1 MKKYLKNGLSVLTC
15 VAMCVQ
21 SPLAVLAED
30 ATEVQNEMQSET
42 PVVQP
47 TDLQTLDQQIATYA
61 NESNQSEIFCT
72 VMGDPNLNKEHIES
86 HTKTFVKVK
95 GDDNKDHYKLSEE
108 SQQYVDGIYEIRFND
123 GCIWKLH
130 FDKNGYLNT
139 GWQNDNGSW
148 YYFDPN
154 YFLAIRDTPYQIT
167 DESNNTWV
175 YYFDQDGIMQTEYW
189 YPREVGIWSYFDKDG
204 HMVYGWNQ
212 IAYDQKDYQTHYFDS
227 EGIELV
233 GWQKIDGKWYY
244 FDKNVET
251 YGIMET
257 GWLLY
262 ENTWYYL
269 KATGE
274 MASDEWVDGGK
285 YYVDANGVYIP
296 GKVKVT
302 GSWLKDNTGWW
313 YRNTDGTYP
322 RNQWQYIDGNWYHFD
337 QNGYMQTGWLQLG
350 NTWYYLKP
358 SGAMAIGWEKVGGDW
373 YYLNSAGV
381 MQTGWL
387 QLGNTWYYLNSNGAM
402 QTGWQKIGRDWYYLN
417 ASGDMR
423 TGWLQSGNV
432 WYYLK
437 SNGAMATNEWV
448 DGGVYYVDANG
459 IYIPGKT
466 QTTGSWQKDNTGW
479 WYRNA
484 DGSYPTD
491 KWEEINSKWYHF
503 NTSGYMET
511 GWITTGDLWY
521 HLAESGELTC
531 GYPNG
536 GETVKLTK
544 TINATCTTDG
554 YQEYTCSKCGETHQV
569 MLPKT
574 GHNYQVSKKV
584 DATCTADGYDV
595 YTCSNCK
602 DTYTKTTQQKLGH
615 DFSKK
620 IDHKDSTCT
629 VKGFDLYQCS
639 RCDETKKTELAL
651 VEHNYQLSETVK
663 ATCTENGYKEYTC
676 SMCNKSYQEKL
687 PKTGHNY
694 QVSKKVDATC
704 TADGYDVY
712 TCSNCKDTYTKTT
725 QQKLGHDFSKKIDH
739 KDSTCTVK
747 GFDLY
752 QCSRCNE
759 TKKTELA
766 LVDHNYQLTKTVK
779 ATCTTDGYKEY
790 TCSMCNKS
798 YQEKLPKTGHNYQVS
813 KKVDATCTADGY
825 DVYTC
830 SNCKD
835 TYTKTTQQKLGH
847 DFSKKIDHK
856 DSTCTVKG
864 FDLYQCSRCNETKK
878 TELAL
883 VDHNYQL
890 TKTVK
895 ATCTADGYKEYTC
908 SMCNKSYQ
916 EKLPKTGH
924 DYDMNTEVE
933 RVDSTCSTHGHVNY
947 ACKVCGD
954 IKTVKLDLNPE
965 NHSYTETG
973 RDLQYIYYKCS
984 ECGAE
989 KKEFNDQEYTID
1001 LGNGKTTTVVGH
1013 FDLEMRDKILEIIN
1027 EKRGRFEIPLLSLPG
1042 DATPLQ
1048 DAANTR
1054 AIEITYSYSHTRPN
1068 GNRAITDLYA
1078 YAHTDAEN
1086 LAKGQQSAEQVCND
1100 WFSSDTH
1107 NRNIVNRSYR
1117 TIGISVFCQKLAEDD
1132 YVNNFSQLFSTLEHY

>member
-30 ATEVQNEMQSET
+30 ATEAQNEMQSET

-175 YYFDQDGIMQTEYW
+175 YYFDRDGIMQTEYW

-373 YYLNSAGV
+373 YYLNSSGA

-387 QLGNTWYYLNSNGAM
+387 QLGNTWYYL
-402 QTGWQKIGRDWYYLN
+402 
-417 ASGDMR
+417 
-423 TGWLQSGNV
+423 
-432 WYYLK
+432 K
-437 SNGAMATNEWV
+437 SSGAMASNEWV

-569 MLPKT
+569 ILPKT

-595 YTCSNCK
+595 YTCTNCK

-629 VKGFDLYQCS
+629 VKGYDLYKCS
-639 RCDETKKTELAL
+639 RCD
-651 VEHNYQLSETVK
+651 
-663 ATCTENGYKEYTC
+663 
-676 SMCNKSYQEKL
+676 
-687 PKTGHNY
+687 
-694 QVSKKVDATC
+694 
-704 TADGYDVY
+704 
-712 TCSNCKDTYTKTT
+712 
-725 QQKLGHDFSKKIDH
+725 
-739 KDSTCTVK
+739 
-747 GFDLY
+747 
-752 QCSRCNE
+752 E

-766 LVDHNYQLTKTVK
+766 LVDHNYQL
-779 ATCTTDGYKEY
+779 
-790 TCSMCNKS
+790 S
-798 YQEKLPKTGHNYQVS
+798 
-813 KKVDATCTADGY
+813 
-825 DVYTC
+825 
-830 SNCKD
+830 
-835 TYTKTTQQKLGH
+835 
-847 DFSKKIDHK
+847 
-856 DSTCTVKG
+856 
-864 FDLYQCSRCNETKK
+864 
-878 TELAL
+878 
-883 VDHNYQL
+883 
-890 TKTVK
+890 KTVK

-954 IKTVKLDLNPE
+954 IKTVELDLNPE

-1027 EKRGRFEIPLLSLPG
+1027 EKRAYYAGGIPLLSLAG
-1042 DATPLQ
+1042 DTTSLQ

-1068 GNRAITDLYA
+1068 GNRAITDLYP

-1086 LAKGQQSAEQVCND
+1086 LAKGQSSAEQVCDD
-1100 WFSSDTH
+1100 WFSSPTH
-1107 NRNIVNRSYR
+1107 NRNIVNNSYR
-1117 TIGISVFCQKLAEDD
+1117 TIGISVFCQKLGEDD

>member
-620 IDHKDSTCT
+620 INHKDSTCT

-704 TADGYDVY
+704 TTDGYDVY

-752 QCSRCNE
+752 QCSRCN
-759 TKKTELA
+759 K
-766 LVDHNYQLTKTVK
+766 
-779 ATCTTDGYKEY
+779 
-790 TCSMCNKS
+790 
-798 YQEKLPKTGHNYQVS
+798 
-813 KKVDATCTADGY
+813 
-825 DVYTC
+825 
-830 SNCKD
+830 
-835 TYTKTTQQKLGH
+835 
-847 DFSKKIDHK
+847 
-856 DSTCTVKG
+856 
-864 FDLYQCSRCNETKK
+864 TKK

>member
-175 YYFDQDGIMQTEYW
+175 YYFDRDGIMQTEYW

-212 IAYDQKDYQTHYFDS
+212 IAYDQKDHQTHYFDS

-651 VEHNYQLSETVK
+651 VDHNYQLS
-663 ATCTENGYKEYTC
+663 
-676 SMCNKSYQEKL
+676 
-687 PKTGHNY
+687 
-694 QVSKKVDATC
+694 
-704 TADGYDVY
+704 
-712 TCSNCKDTYTKTT
+712 
-725 QQKLGHDFSKKIDH
+725 
-739 KDSTCTVK
+739 
-747 GFDLY
+747 
-752 QCSRCNE
+752 
-759 TKKTELA
+759 
-766 LVDHNYQLTKTVK
+766 
-779 ATCTTDGYKEY
+779 
-790 TCSMCNKS
+790 
-798 YQEKLPKTGHNYQVS
+798 
-813 KKVDATCTADGY
+813 
-825 DVYTC
+825 
-830 SNCKD
+830 
-835 TYTKTTQQKLGH
+835 
-847 DFSKKIDHK
+847 
-856 DSTCTVKG
+856 
-864 FDLYQCSRCNETKK
+864 
-878 TELAL
+878 
-883 VDHNYQL
+883 
-890 TKTVK
+890 KTVK

-954 IKTVKLDLNPE
+954 IKTVDLDLNPE

-1013 FDLEMRDKILEIIN
+1013 FDLEMREKILEIIN

-1042 DATPLQ
+1042 DDTPLQ

-1054 AIEITYSYSHTRPN
+1054 AVEITYSYSHTRPN
-1068 GNRAITDLYA
+1068 GNRAITDLYP

-1107 NRNIVNRSYR
+1107 NRNIVNRSYH
-1117 TIGISVFCQKLAEDD
+1117 TIGISVFCQKLDEGD
-1132 YVNNFSQLFSTLEHY
+1132 YVNNFSQLFSIDK

>member
-175 YYFDQDGIMQTEYW
+175 YYFDRDGIMQTEYW

-373 YYLNSAGV
+373 YYLNSSGA

-387 QLGNTWYYLNSNGAM
+387 QLGNTWYYL
-402 QTGWQKIGRDWYYLN
+402 
-417 ASGDMR
+417 
-423 TGWLQSGNV
+423 
-432 WYYLK
+432 K
-437 SNGAMATNEWV
+437 SSGAMASNEWV

-569 MLPKT
+569 ILPKT

-595 YTCSNCK
+595 YTCTNCK

-629 VKGFDLYQCS
+629 VKGYDLYKCS
-639 RCDETKKTELAL
+639 RCD
-651 VEHNYQLSETVK
+651 
-663 ATCTENGYKEYTC
+663 
-676 SMCNKSYQEKL
+676 
-687 PKTGHNY
+687 
-694 QVSKKVDATC
+694 
-704 TADGYDVY
+704 
-712 TCSNCKDTYTKTT
+712 
-725 QQKLGHDFSKKIDH
+725 
-739 KDSTCTVK
+739 
-747 GFDLY
+747 
-752 QCSRCNE
+752 E

-766 LVDHNYQLTKTVK
+766 LVDHNYQL
-779 ATCTTDGYKEY
+779 
-790 TCSMCNKS
+790 S
-798 YQEKLPKTGHNYQVS
+798 
-813 KKVDATCTADGY
+813 
-825 DVYTC
+825 
-830 SNCKD
+830 
-835 TYTKTTQQKLGH
+835 
-847 DFSKKIDHK
+847 
-856 DSTCTVKG
+856 
-864 FDLYQCSRCNETKK
+864 
-878 TELAL
+878 
-883 VDHNYQL
+883 
-890 TKTVK
+890 KTVK

-954 IKTVKLDLNPE
+954 IKTVELDLNPE

-1027 EKRGRFEIPLLSLPG
+1027 EKRAYYAGGIPLLSLAG
-1042 DATPLQ
+1042 DTTSLQ

-1068 GNRAITDLYA
+1068 GNRAITDLYP

-1086 LAKGQQSAEQVCND
+1086 LAKGQQSATV
-1100 WFSSDTH
+1100 
-1107 NRNIVNRSYR
+1107 
-1117 TIGISVFCQKLAEDD
+1117 
-1132 YVNNFSQLFSTLEHY
+1132 

>member
-1 MKKYLKNGLSVLTC
+1 
-15 VAMCVQ
+15 
-21 SPLAVLAED
+21 
-30 ATEVQNEMQSET
+30 
-42 PVVQP
+42 
-47 TDLQTLDQQIATYA
+47 
-61 NESNQSEIFCT
+61 
-72 VMGDPNLNKEHIES
+72 
-86 HTKTFVKVK
+86 
-95 GDDNKDHYKLSEE
+95 
-108 SQQYVDGIYEIRFND
+108 
-123 GCIWKLH
+123 
-130 FDKNGYLNT
+130 
-139 GWQNDNGSW
+139 
-148 YYFDPN
+148 
-154 YFLAIRDTPYQIT
+154 
-167 DESNNTWV
+167 
-175 YYFDQDGIMQTEYW
+175 MQTEYW

-212 IAYDQKDYQTHYFDS
+212 IAYDQKDHQTHYFDS

-337 QNGYMQTGWLQLG
+337 QNGY
-350 NTWYYLKP
+350 
-358 SGAMAIGWEKVGGDW
+358 
-373 YYLNSAGV
+373 

-584 DATCTADGYDV
+584 DV
-595 YTCSNCK
+595 
-602 DTYTKTTQQKLGH
+602 
-615 DFSKK
+615 
-620 IDHKDSTCT
+620 
-629 VKGFDLYQCS
+629 
-639 RCDETKKTELAL
+639 
-651 VEHNYQLSETVK
+651 
-663 ATCTENGYKEYTC
+663 
-676 SMCNKSYQEKL
+676 
-687 PKTGHNY
+687 
-694 QVSKKVDATC
+694 
-704 TADGYDVY
+704 
-712 TCSNCKDTYTKTT
+712 
-725 QQKLGHDFSKKIDH
+725 
-739 KDSTCTVK
+739 
-747 GFDLY
+747 
-752 QCSRCNE
+752 
-759 TKKTELA
+759 
-766 LVDHNYQLTKTVK
+766 
-779 ATCTTDGYKEY
+779 
-790 TCSMCNKS
+790 
-798 YQEKLPKTGHNYQVS
+798 
-813 KKVDATCTADGY
+813 TCTADGY

-895 ATCTADGYKEYTC
+895 ATCTADGYKEYSC

-933 RVDSTCSTHGHVNY
+933 RIDSTCSTHGHVNY

-954 IKTVKLDLNPE
+954 IKTVELDLNPE

-1100 WFSSDTH
+1100 WFASYTH
-1107 NRNIVNRSYR
+1107 NRNIVNDSYS

>member
-1 MKKYLKNGLSVLTC
+1 MKKYLKNGLSILTC

-175 YYFDQDGIMQTEYW
+175 YYFDRDGIMQTEYW

-373 YYLNSAGV
+373 YYLNSSGA

-387 QLGNTWYYLNSNGAM
+387 QLGNTWYYL
-402 QTGWQKIGRDWYYLN
+402 
-417 ASGDMR
+417 
-423 TGWLQSGNV
+423 
-432 WYYLK
+432 K
-437 SNGAMATNEWV
+437 SNGAMASNEWV

-484 DGSYPTD
+484 DGSYPRN

-544 TINATCTTDG
+544 TVNATCTTDG

-569 MLPKT
+569 ILPKT

-615 DFSKK
+615 DFNKK
-620 IDHKDSTCT
+620 I
-629 VKGFDLYQCS
+629 
-639 RCDETKKTELAL
+639 
-651 VEHNYQLSETVK
+651 N
-663 ATCTENGYKEYTC
+663 
-676 SMCNKSYQEKL
+676 
-687 PKTGHNY
+687 
-694 QVSKKVDATC
+694 
-704 TADGYDVY
+704 
-712 TCSNCKDTYTKTT
+712 
-725 QQKLGHDFSKKIDH
+725 
-739 KDSTCTVK
+739 
-747 GFDLY
+747 
-752 QCSRCNE
+752 
-759 TKKTELA
+759 
-766 LVDHNYQLTKTVK
+766 
-779 ATCTTDGYKEY
+779 
-790 TCSMCNKS
+790 
-798 YQEKLPKTGHNYQVS
+798 
-813 KKVDATCTADGY
+813 
-825 DVYTC
+825 
-830 SNCKD
+830 
-835 TYTKTTQQKLGH
+835 
-847 DFSKKIDHK
+847 HK

-895 ATCTADGYKEYTC
+895 ATCTADGYKEYSC

-954 IKTVKLDLNPE
+954 IKTVDLDLNPE

-989 KKEFNDQEYTID
+989 KKEFNDREYTID

-1013 FDLEMRDKILEIIN
+1013 FDLEMREKILEIIN
-1027 EKRGRFEIPLLSLPG
+1027 EKRAYYAGGIPLLSLAG
-1042 DATPLQ
+1042 DDTPLQ
-1048 DAANTR
+1048 DAANIR

-1068 GNRAITDLYA
+1068 GKRAITDLYP
-1078 YAHTDAEN
+1078 YAETSAEN
-1086 LAKGQQSAEQVCND
+1086 LAKGQISAEQVCND
-1100 WFSSDTH
+1100 WFSSPSH
-1107 NRNIVNRSYR
+1107 NDNIINDSYH

-1132 YVNNFSQLFSTLEHY
+1132 YVNNFSQLFCHW

>member
-175 YYFDQDGIMQTEYW
+175 YYFDRDGIMQTEYW

-387 QLGNTWYYLNSNGAM
+387 QLGNTWYYLKPSGAM
-402 QTGWQKIGRDWYYLN
+402 AIGWEKVGGDWYYLN
-417 ASGDMR
+417 S
-423 TGWLQSGNV
+423 S
-432 WYYLK
+432 
-437 SNGAMATNEWV
+437 GAMASNEWV

-484 DGSYPTD
+484 NGSYPAD

-544 TINATCTTDG
+544 TVNATCTTDG

-569 MLPKT
+569 
-574 GHNYQVSKKV
+574 
-584 DATCTADGYDV
+584 
-595 YTCSNCK
+595 
-602 DTYTKTTQQKLGH
+602 
-615 DFSKK
+615 
-620 IDHKDSTCT
+620 I
-629 VKGFDLYQCS
+629 
-639 RCDETKKTELAL
+639 
-651 VEHNYQLSETVK
+651 
-663 ATCTENGYKEYTC
+663 
-676 SMCNKSYQEKL
+676 L

-766 LVDHNYQLTKTVK
+766 LVDHNYQLS
-779 ATCTTDGYKEY
+779 E
-790 TCSMCNKS
+790 
-798 YQEKLPKTGHNYQVS
+798 
-813 KKVDATCTADGY
+813 
-825 DVYTC
+825 
-830 SNCKD
+830 
-835 TYTKTTQQKLGH
+835 
-847 DFSKKIDHK
+847 
-856 DSTCTVKG
+856 
-864 FDLYQCSRCNETKK
+864 
-878 TELAL
+878 
-883 VDHNYQL
+883 
-890 TKTVK
+890 TVK

-954 IKTVKLDLNPE
+954 IKTVELDLNPE

-989 KKEFNDQEYTID
+989 KKEFNDQEYTIN

-1027 EKRGRFEIPLLSLPG
+1027 ERRAYYAGGIPLLSLAG
-1042 DATPLQ
+1042 DTTPLQ

-1068 GNRAITDLYA
+1068 GNRAITDLYP

-1107 NRNIVNRSYR
+1107 DRNIVNRSYH
-1117 TIGISVFCQKLAEDD
+1117 TIGISVFCQKLGEGD
-1132 YVNNFSQLFSTLEHY
+1132 YVNNFSQLFSIDK

>member
-175 YYFDQDGIMQTEYW
+175 YYFDRDGIMQTEYW

-373 YYLNSAGV
+373 YYLNSSGA

-387 QLGNTWYYLNSNGAM
+387 QLGNTWYYL
-402 QTGWQKIGRDWYYLN
+402 
-417 ASGDMR
+417 
-423 TGWLQSGNV
+423 
-432 WYYLK
+432 K
-437 SNGAMATNEWV
+437 SSGAMASNEWV

-569 MLPKT
+569 ILPKT

-595 YTCSNCK
+595 YTCTNCK

-629 VKGFDLYQCS
+629 VKGYDLYKCS
-639 RCDETKKTELAL
+639 RCD
-651 VEHNYQLSETVK
+651 
-663 ATCTENGYKEYTC
+663 
-676 SMCNKSYQEKL
+676 
-687 PKTGHNY
+687 
-694 QVSKKVDATC
+694 
-704 TADGYDVY
+704 
-712 TCSNCKDTYTKTT
+712 
-725 QQKLGHDFSKKIDH
+725 
-739 KDSTCTVK
+739 
-747 GFDLY
+747 
-752 QCSRCNE
+752 E

-766 LVDHNYQLTKTVK
+766 LVDHNYQL
-779 ATCTTDGYKEY
+779 
-790 TCSMCNKS
+790 S
-798 YQEKLPKTGHNYQVS
+798 
-813 KKVDATCTADGY
+813 
-825 DVYTC
+825 
-830 SNCKD
+830 
-835 TYTKTTQQKLGH
+835 
-847 DFSKKIDHK
+847 
-856 DSTCTVKG
+856 
-864 FDLYQCSRCNETKK
+864 
-878 TELAL
+878 
-883 VDHNYQL
+883 
-890 TKTVK
+890 KTVK

-954 IKTVKLDLNPE
+954 IKTVELDLNPE

-1027 EKRGRFEIPLLSLPG
+1027 EKRAYYAGGIPLLSLAG
-1042 DATPLQ
+1042 DTTSLQ

-1068 GNRAITDLYA
+1068 GNRAITDLYP

-1086 LAKGQQSAEQVCND
+1086 LAKGQSSAEQVCDD
-1100 WFSSDTH
+1100 WFSSPTQ
-1107 NRNIVNRSYR
+1107 RPFQVLCKR
-1117 TIGISVFCQKLAEDD
+1117 
-1132 YVNNFSQLFSTLEHY
+1132 

>member
-1 MKKYLKNGLSVLTC
+1 MKKYLKNGLSILTC

-30 ATEVQNEMQSET
+30 ATEVQNEMQSEN

-47 TDLQTLDQQIATYA
+47 TDLQTLDPQIVAYA
-61 NESNQSEIFCT
+61 QEPAQ
-72 VMGDPNLNKEHIES
+72 
-86 HTKTFVKVK
+86 
-95 GDDNKDHYKLSEE
+95 
-108 SQQYVDGIYEIRFND
+108 
-123 GCIWKLH
+123 WKQ
-130 FDKNGYLNT
+130 NT
-139 GWQNDNGSW
+139 
-148 YYFDPN
+148 
-154 YFLAIRDTPYQIT
+154 
-167 DESNNTWV
+167 
-175 YYFDQDGIMQTEYW
+175 
-189 YPREVGIWSYFDKDG
+189 
-204 HMVYGWNQ
+204 
-212 IAYDQKDYQTHYFDS
+212 
-227 EGIELV
+227 
-233 GWQKIDGKWYY
+233 
-244 FDKNVET
+244 
-251 YGIMET
+251 
-257 GWLLY
+257 
-262 ENTWYYL
+262 
-269 KATGE
+269 
-274 MASDEWVDGGK
+274 
-285 YYVDANGVYIP
+285 
-296 GKVKVT
+296 
-302 GSWLKDNTGWW
+302 TGWW
-313 YRNTDGTYP
+313 YQNADGSYP
-322 RNQWQYIDGNWYHFD
+322 RNQWQYINGSWYHFD
-337 QNGYMQTGWLQLG
+337 GNGYMQTGWQ
-350 NTWYYLKP
+350 K
-358 SGAMAIGWEKVGGDW
+358 IGRDW
-373 YYLNSAGV
+373 YYLNAGGDMKTGWLQSGNV
-381 MQTGWL
+381 WYYLKSSGAMATNEWVDGGVYYVDANGIYIPGKTQAQWIKNSTGWWYQNADGSYPRNQWQMINGSWYHFDWNGYMQTGWL

-417 ASGDMR
+417 AGGDMR

-437 SNGAMATNEWV
+437 SSGAMATNEWV

-479 WYRNA
+479 LYRNA

-544 TINATCTTDG
+544 TVNATCTTDG
-554 YQEYTCSKCGETHQV
+554 YQEYTCSKCGETHRV

-584 DATCTADGYDV
+584 DATCTTDGYDV

-602 DTYTKTTQQKLGH
+602 DTYTKTTQK
-615 DFSKK
+615 
-620 IDHKDSTCT
+620 
-629 VKGFDLYQCS
+629 
-639 RCDETKKTELAL
+639 
-651 VEHNYQLSETVK
+651 
-663 ATCTENGYKEYTC
+663 
-676 SMCNKSYQEKL
+676 
-687 PKTGHNY
+687 
-694 QVSKKVDATC
+694 
-704 TADGYDVY
+704 
-712 TCSNCKDTYTKTT
+712 
-725 QQKLGHDFSKKIDH
+725 KLGHDFSKKIDH

-759 TKKTELA
+759 TKKTEL
-766 LVDHNYQLTKTVK
+766 V
-779 ATCTTDGYKEY
+779 
-790 TCSMCNKS
+790 
-798 YQEKLPKTGHNYQVS
+798 
-813 KKVDATCTADGY
+813 
-825 DVYTC
+825 
-830 SNCKD
+830 
-835 TYTKTTQQKLGH
+835 
-847 DFSKKIDHK
+847 
-856 DSTCTVKG
+856 
-864 FDLYQCSRCNETKK
+864 
-878 TELAL
+878 L

-954 IKTVKLDLNPE
+954 IKTVELDLNPE

-1013 FDLEMRDKILEIIN
+1013 FDLEMREKILEIIN

-1042 DATPLQ
+1042 DDTPLQ

-1068 GNRAITDLYA
+1068 GKRAITDLYA
-1078 YAHTDAEN
+1078 YAQTDAEN

-1100 WFSSDTH
+1100 WFASSSH
-1107 NRNIVNRSYR
+1107 NENIVKRSHR
-1117 TIGISVFCQKLAEDD
+1117 TVGISVFCQKLAEDD
-1132 YVNNFSQLFSTLEHY
+1132 YVNNFSQLFSTAK

>member
-175 YYFDQDGIMQTEYW
+175 YYFDRDGIMQTEYW

-373 YYLNSAGV
+373 YYLNSSGA

-387 QLGNTWYYLNSNGAM
+387 QLGNTWYYL
-402 QTGWQKIGRDWYYLN
+402 
-417 ASGDMR
+417 
-423 TGWLQSGNV
+423 
-432 WYYLK
+432 K
-437 SNGAMATNEWV
+437 SSGAMASNEWV

-484 DGSYPTD
+484 NGSYPTD

-544 TINATCTTDG
+544 TVNATCTTDG

-569 MLPKT
+569 
-574 GHNYQVSKKV
+574 
-584 DATCTADGYDV
+584 
-595 YTCSNCK
+595 
-602 DTYTKTTQQKLGH
+602 
-615 DFSKK
+615 
-620 IDHKDSTCT
+620 I
-629 VKGFDLYQCS
+629 
-639 RCDETKKTELAL
+639 
-651 VEHNYQLSETVK
+651 
-663 ATCTENGYKEYTC
+663 
-676 SMCNKSYQEKL
+676 L

-766 LVDHNYQLTKTVK
+766 LVDHNYQLS
-779 ATCTTDGYKEY
+779 E
-790 TCSMCNKS
+790 
-798 YQEKLPKTGHNYQVS
+798 
-813 KKVDATCTADGY
+813 
-825 DVYTC
+825 
-830 SNCKD
+830 
-835 TYTKTTQQKLGH
+835 
-847 DFSKKIDHK
+847 
-856 DSTCTVKG
+856 
-864 FDLYQCSRCNETKK
+864 
-878 TELAL
+878 
-883 VDHNYQL
+883 
-890 TKTVK
+890 TVK

-954 IKTVKLDLNPE
+954 IKTVELDLNPE

-989 KKEFNDQEYTID
+989 KKEFNDQEYTIN

-1027 EKRGRFEIPLLSLPG
+1027 ERRAYYAGGIPLLSLAG
-1042 DATPLQ
+1042 DTTPLQ

-1068 GNRAITDLYA
+1068 GNRAITDLYP

-1086 LAKGQQSAEQVCND
+1086 LAKGQQSATV
-1100 WFSSDTH
+1100 
-1107 NRNIVNRSYR
+1107 
-1117 TIGISVFCQKLAEDD
+1117 
-1132 YVNNFSQLFSTLEHY
+1132 

>member
-1 MKKYLKNGLSVLTC
+1 MKKYLKNGLSILTC

-30 ATEVQNEMQSET
+30 ATEVQNEMQSEN

-47 TDLQTLDQQIATYA
+47 TDLQTLDPQIVAYA
-61 NESNQSEIFCT
+61 QEPAQ
-72 VMGDPNLNKEHIES
+72 
-86 HTKTFVKVK
+86 
-95 GDDNKDHYKLSEE
+95 
-108 SQQYVDGIYEIRFND
+108 
-123 GCIWKLH
+123 WKQ
-130 FDKNGYLNT
+130 NT
-139 GWQNDNGSW
+139 
-148 YYFDPN
+148 
-154 YFLAIRDTPYQIT
+154 
-167 DESNNTWV
+167 
-175 YYFDQDGIMQTEYW
+175 
-189 YPREVGIWSYFDKDG
+189 
-204 HMVYGWNQ
+204 
-212 IAYDQKDYQTHYFDS
+212 
-227 EGIELV
+227 
-233 GWQKIDGKWYY
+233 
-244 FDKNVET
+244 
-251 YGIMET
+251 
-257 GWLLY
+257 
-262 ENTWYYL
+262 
-269 KATGE
+269 
-274 MASDEWVDGGK
+274 
-285 YYVDANGVYIP
+285 
-296 GKVKVT
+296 
-302 GSWLKDNTGWW
+302 TGWW
-313 YRNTDGTYP
+313 YQNADGSYP
-322 RNQWQYIDGNWYHFD
+322 RNQWQYINGSWYHFD
-337 QNGYMQTGWLQLG
+337 GNGY
-350 NTWYYLKP
+350 
-358 SGAMAIGWEKVGGDW
+358 
-373 YYLNSAGV
+373 
-381 MQTGWL
+381 
-387 QLGNTWYYLNSNGAM
+387 M

-417 ASGDMR
+417 AGGDMK

-437 SNGAMATNEWV
+437 SSGAMATNEWV

-544 TINATCTTDG
+544 TVNATCTTDG
-554 YQEYTCSKCGETHQV
+554 YQEYTCSKCGETHRV

-602 DTYTKTTQQKLGH
+602 DTYTKTTQKKLGH

-639 RCDETKKTELAL
+639 RCD
-651 VEHNYQLSETVK
+651 
-663 ATCTENGYKEYTC
+663 
-676 SMCNKSYQEKL
+676 
-687 PKTGHNY
+687 
-694 QVSKKVDATC
+694 
-704 TADGYDVY
+704 
-712 TCSNCKDTYTKTT
+712 
-725 QQKLGHDFSKKIDH
+725 
-739 KDSTCTVK
+739 
-747 GFDLY
+747 
-752 QCSRCNE
+752 
-759 TKKTELA
+759 
-766 LVDHNYQLTKTVK
+766 
-779 ATCTTDGYKEY
+779 
-790 TCSMCNKS
+790 
-798 YQEKLPKTGHNYQVS
+798 
-813 KKVDATCTADGY
+813 
-825 DVYTC
+825 
-830 SNCKD
+830 
-835 TYTKTTQQKLGH
+835 
-847 DFSKKIDHK
+847 
-856 DSTCTVKG
+856 
-864 FDLYQCSRCNETKK
+864 ETKK

-954 IKTVKLDLNPE
+954 IKTVELDLNPE
-965 NHSYTETG
+965 NHTYTETG

-1100 WFSSDTH
+1100 WFTSPTH
-1107 NRNIVNRSYR
+1107 NENIVNDSYR
-1117 TIGISVFCQKLAEDD
+1117 TVGISVFCQKLAEDD

>member
-175 YYFDQDGIMQTEYW
+175 YYFDRDGIMQTEYW

-373 YYLNSAGV
+373 YYLNSSGA

-387 QLGNTWYYLNSNGAM
+387 QLGNTWYYL
-402 QTGWQKIGRDWYYLN
+402 
-417 ASGDMR
+417 
-423 TGWLQSGNV
+423 
-432 WYYLK
+432 K
-437 SNGAMATNEWV
+437 SSGAMASNEWV

-569 MLPKT
+569 
-574 GHNYQVSKKV
+574 
-584 DATCTADGYDV
+584 
-595 YTCSNCK
+595 
-602 DTYTKTTQQKLGH
+602 
-615 DFSKK
+615 
-620 IDHKDSTCT
+620 I
-629 VKGFDLYQCS
+629 
-639 RCDETKKTELAL
+639 
-651 VEHNYQLSETVK
+651 
-663 ATCTENGYKEYTC
+663 
-676 SMCNKSYQEKL
+676 L

-766 LVDHNYQLTKTVK
+766 LVDHNYQL
-779 ATCTTDGYKEY
+779 
-790 TCSMCNKS
+790 S
-798 YQEKLPKTGHNYQVS
+798 
-813 KKVDATCTADGY
+813 
-825 DVYTC
+825 
-830 SNCKD
+830 
-835 TYTKTTQQKLGH
+835 
-847 DFSKKIDHK
+847 
-856 DSTCTVKG
+856 
-864 FDLYQCSRCNETKK
+864 
-878 TELAL
+878 
-883 VDHNYQL
+883 
-890 TKTVK
+890 KTVK

-954 IKTVKLDLNPE
+954 IKTVELDLNPE

-1027 EKRGRFEIPLLSLPG
+1027 EKRAYYAGGIPLLSLAG
-1042 DATPLQ
+1042 DTTSLQ

-1068 GNRAITDLYA
+1068 GNRAITDLYP

-1086 LAKGQQSAEQVCND
+1086 LAKGQSSAEQVCDD
-1100 WFSSDTH
+1100 WFSSPTH
-1107 NRNIVNRSYR
+1107 NRNIVNNSYR
-1117 TIGISVFCQKLAEDD
+1117 TIGISVFCQKLGEDD

>member
-1 MKKYLKNGLSVLTC
+1 MKKYLKNGLSILTC

-30 ATEVQNEMQSET
+30 VTEVQNEVQSEN
-42 PVVQP
+42 PVVQT
-47 TDLQTLDQQIATYA
+47 TDHQTLDQQIATYA

-175 YYFDQDGIMQTEYW
+175 YYFDRDGIMQTEYW

-373 YYLNSAGV
+373 YYLNSSGA

-387 QLGNTWYYLNSNGAM
+387 QLGNTWYYL
-402 QTGWQKIGRDWYYLN
+402 
-417 ASGDMR
+417 
-423 TGWLQSGNV
+423 
-432 WYYLK
+432 K
-437 SNGAMATNEWV
+437 SSGAMASNEWV

-484 DGSYPTD
+484 DGSYPRN

-544 TINATCTTDG
+544 TVNATCTTDG

-569 MLPKT
+569 ILPKT

-602 DTYTKTTQQKLGH
+602 DTYTKTTQKKLGH

-639 RCDETKKTELAL
+639 RCD
-651 VEHNYQLSETVK
+651 
-663 ATCTENGYKEYTC
+663 
-676 SMCNKSYQEKL
+676 
-687 PKTGHNY
+687 
-694 QVSKKVDATC
+694 
-704 TADGYDVY
+704 
-712 TCSNCKDTYTKTT
+712 
-725 QQKLGHDFSKKIDH
+725 
-739 KDSTCTVK
+739 
-747 GFDLY
+747 
-752 QCSRCNE
+752 
-759 TKKTELA
+759 
-766 LVDHNYQLTKTVK
+766 
-779 ATCTTDGYKEY
+779 
-790 TCSMCNKS
+790 
-798 YQEKLPKTGHNYQVS
+798 
-813 KKVDATCTADGY
+813 
-825 DVYTC
+825 
-830 SNCKD
+830 
-835 TYTKTTQQKLGH
+835 
-847 DFSKKIDHK
+847 
-856 DSTCTVKG
+856 
-864 FDLYQCSRCNETKK
+864 ETKK

-954 IKTVKLDLNPE
+954 IKTVELDLNPE

-1068 GNRAITDLYA
+1068 GNRAITDLYP

>member
-175 YYFDQDGIMQTEYW
+175 YYFDRDGIMQTEYW

-373 YYLNSAGV
+373 YYLNSSGA

-387 QLGNTWYYLNSNGAM
+387 QLGNTWYYL
-402 QTGWQKIGRDWYYLN
+402 
-417 ASGDMR
+417 
-423 TGWLQSGNV
+423 
-432 WYYLK
+432 K
-437 SNGAMATNEWV
+437 SSGAMASNEWV

-554 YQEYTCSKCGETHQV
+554 YQEYTCSKCEETHQV
-569 MLPKT
+569 ILPKT

-595 YTCSNCK
+595 YTCTNCK

-629 VKGFDLYQCS
+629 VKGYDLYKCS
-639 RCDETKKTELAL
+639 RCD
-651 VEHNYQLSETVK
+651 
-663 ATCTENGYKEYTC
+663 
-676 SMCNKSYQEKL
+676 
-687 PKTGHNY
+687 
-694 QVSKKVDATC
+694 
-704 TADGYDVY
+704 
-712 TCSNCKDTYTKTT
+712 
-725 QQKLGHDFSKKIDH
+725 
-739 KDSTCTVK
+739 
-747 GFDLY
+747 
-752 QCSRCNE
+752 E

-766 LVDHNYQLTKTVK
+766 LVDHNYQL
-779 ATCTTDGYKEY
+779 
-790 TCSMCNKS
+790 S
-798 YQEKLPKTGHNYQVS
+798 
-813 KKVDATCTADGY
+813 
-825 DVYTC
+825 
-830 SNCKD
+830 
-835 TYTKTTQQKLGH
+835 
-847 DFSKKIDHK
+847 
-856 DSTCTVKG
+856 
-864 FDLYQCSRCNETKK
+864 
-878 TELAL
+878 
-883 VDHNYQL
+883 
-890 TKTVK
+890 KTVK

-954 IKTVKLDLNPE
+954 IKTVELDLNPE

-1027 EKRGRFEIPLLSLPG
+1027 EKRAYYAGGIPLLSLAG
-1042 DATPLQ
+1042 DTTSLQ

-1068 GNRAITDLYA
+1068 GNRAITDLYP

-1086 LAKGQQSAEQVCND
+1086 LAKGQSSAEQVCDD
-1100 WFSSDTH
+1100 WFSSPTH
-1107 NRNIVNRSYR
+1107 NRNIVNNSYR
-1117 TIGISVFCQKLAEDD
+1117 TIGISVFCQKLGEDD

>member
-629 VKGFDLYQCS
+629 VKC
-639 RCDETKKTELAL
+639 
-651 VEHNYQLSETVK
+651 
-663 ATCTENGYKEYTC
+663 
-676 SMCNKSYQEKL
+676 
-687 PKTGHNY
+687 
-694 QVSKKVDATC
+694 
-704 TADGYDVY
+704 
-712 TCSNCKDTYTKTT
+712 
-725 QQKLGHDFSKKIDH
+725 
-739 KDSTCTVK
+739 
-747 GFDLY
+747 FDLY

-779 ATCTTDGYKEY
+779 ATCTT
-790 TCSMCNKS
+790 
-798 YQEKLPKTGHNYQVS
+798 
-813 KKVDATCTADGY
+813 
-825 DVYTC
+825 
-830 SNCKD
+830 
-835 TYTKTTQQKLGH
+835 
-847 DFSKKIDHK
+847 
-856 DSTCTVKG
+856 
-864 FDLYQCSRCNETKK
+864 
-878 TELAL
+878 
-883 VDHNYQL
+883 
-890 TKTVK
+890 
-895 ATCTADGYKEYTC
+895 DGYKEYTC

>member
-175 YYFDQDGIMQTEYW
+175 YYFDRDGIMQTEYW

-373 YYLNSAGV
+373 YYLNSSGA

-387 QLGNTWYYLNSNGAM
+387 QLGNTWYYL
-402 QTGWQKIGRDWYYLN
+402 
-417 ASGDMR
+417 
-423 TGWLQSGNV
+423 
-432 WYYLK
+432 K
-437 SNGAMATNEWV
+437 SSGAMASNEWV

-569 MLPKT
+569 ILPKT

-595 YTCSNCK
+595 YTCTNCK

-629 VKGFDLYQCS
+629 VKGYDLYKCS
-639 RCDETKKTELAL
+639 RCD
-651 VEHNYQLSETVK
+651 
-663 ATCTENGYKEYTC
+663 
-676 SMCNKSYQEKL
+676 
-687 PKTGHNY
+687 
-694 QVSKKVDATC
+694 
-704 TADGYDVY
+704 
-712 TCSNCKDTYTKTT
+712 
-725 QQKLGHDFSKKIDH
+725 
-739 KDSTCTVK
+739 
-747 GFDLY
+747 
-752 QCSRCNE
+752 E

-766 LVDHNYQLTKTVK
+766 LVDHNYQL
-779 ATCTTDGYKEY
+779 
-790 TCSMCNKS
+790 S
-798 YQEKLPKTGHNYQVS
+798 
-813 KKVDATCTADGY
+813 
-825 DVYTC
+825 
-830 SNCKD
+830 
-835 TYTKTTQQKLGH
+835 
-847 DFSKKIDHK
+847 
-856 DSTCTVKG
+856 
-864 FDLYQCSRCNETKK
+864 
-878 TELAL
+878 
-883 VDHNYQL
+883 
-890 TKTVK
+890 KTVK

-954 IKTVKLDLNPE
+954 IKTVELDLNPE

-1027 EKRGRFEIPLLSLPG
+1027 EKRAYYAGGIPLLSLAG
-1042 DATPLQ
+1042 DTTSLQ

-1068 GNRAITDLYA
+1068 GNRAITDLYP

-1086 LAKGQQSAEQVCND
+1086 LAKGQSSAEQVCDD
-1100 WFSSDTH
+1100 WFSSPTH
-1107 NRNIVNRSYR
+1107 NRNIVNNSYR
-1117 TIGISVFCQKLAEDD
+1117 TIGISVFCQKLGA
-1132 YVNNFSQLFSTLEHY
+1132 SQSLCKPPN

>member
-1 MKKYLKNGLSVLTC
+1 MKKYLKNGLSILTC
-15 VAMCVQ
+15 VAMCIQ

-30 ATEVQNEMQSET
+30 VTEVQSEN
-42 PVVQP
+42 PVVQT

-61 NESNQSEIFCT
+61 YESNQSEIFRT

-175 YYFDQDGIMQTEYW
+175 YYFDRDGIMQTEYW
-189 YPREVGIWSYFDKDG
+189 YPRGVGIWSYFDKDG

-322 RNQWQYIDGNWYHFD
+322 RKQWQYIDGNWYHFD

-387 QLGNTWYYLNSNGAM
+387 QLGNTWYYLKPSGAMAIGWEKVGGDWYYLNSAGAM
-402 QTGWQKIGRDWYYLN
+402 QTGWLRL
-417 ASGDMR
+417 
-423 TGWLQSGNV
+423 GNT

-437 SNGAMATNEWV
+437 PSGAMASNEWV

-459 IYIPGKT
+459 VYIPGKT
-466 QTTGSWQKDNTGW
+466 QTTGSWKKDNIGW

-484 DGSYPTD
+484 DGSYPRS

-544 TINATCTTDG
+544 TVNATCTTDG
-554 YQEYTCSKCGETHQV
+554 YKKYTCSKCGETHQV
-569 MLPKT
+569 MVPKT
-574 GHNYQVSKKV
+574 GHDYQVSEKA

-602 DTYTKTTQQKLGH
+602 D
-615 DFSKK
+615 S
-620 IDHKDSTCT
+620 
-629 VKGFDLYQCS
+629 
-639 RCDETKKTELAL
+639 
-651 VEHNYQLSETVK
+651 
-663 ATCTENGYKEYTC
+663 
-676 SMCNKSYQEKL
+676 
-687 PKTGHNY
+687 
-694 QVSKKVDATC
+694 
-704 TADGYDVY
+704 
-712 TCSNCKDTYTKTT
+712 YTKTT

-779 ATCTTDGYKEY
+779 ATCTTDGYNEY
-790 TCSMCNKS
+790 RCTMCGKS
-798 YQEKLPKTGHNYQVS
+798 YQE
-813 KKVDATCTADGY
+813 A
-825 DVYTC
+825 
-830 SNCKD
+830 
-835 TYTKTTQQKLGH
+835 
-847 DFSKKIDHK
+847 
-856 DSTCTVKG
+856 
-864 FDLYQCSRCNETKK
+864 
-878 TELAL
+878 
-883 VDHNYQL
+883 
-890 TKTVK
+890 
-895 ATCTADGYKEYTC
+895 
-908 SMCNKSYQ
+908 
-916 EKLPKTGH
+916 LPKTGH

-954 IKTVKLDLNPE
+954 IKTVELDLNPK

-1027 EKRGRFEIPLLSLPG
+1027 EKRAYYAGGIPLLSLPG

-1100 WFSSDTH
+1100 WFTSPTH
-1107 NRNIVNRSYR
+1107 DDNIMNDSYS
-1117 TIGISVFCQKLAEDD
+1117 TVGISVFCQKLAEDD

>member
-175 YYFDQDGIMQTEYW
+175 YYFDRDGIMQTEYW

-373 YYLNSAGV
+373 YYLNSSGA

-387 QLGNTWYYLNSNGAM
+387 QLGNTWYYL
-402 QTGWQKIGRDWYYLN
+402 
-417 ASGDMR
+417 
-423 TGWLQSGNV
+423 
-432 WYYLK
+432 K
-437 SNGAMATNEWV
+437 SSGAMASNEWV

-569 MLPKT
+569 ILPKT

-595 YTCSNCK
+595 YTCTNCK

-629 VKGFDLYQCS
+629 VKGYDLYKCS
-639 RCDETKKTELAL
+639 RCD
-651 VEHNYQLSETVK
+651 
-663 ATCTENGYKEYTC
+663 
-676 SMCNKSYQEKL
+676 
-687 PKTGHNY
+687 
-694 QVSKKVDATC
+694 
-704 TADGYDVY
+704 
-712 TCSNCKDTYTKTT
+712 
-725 QQKLGHDFSKKIDH
+725 
-739 KDSTCTVK
+739 
-747 GFDLY
+747 
-752 QCSRCNE
+752 E

-766 LVDHNYQLTKTVK
+766 LVDHNYQL
-779 ATCTTDGYKEY
+779 
-790 TCSMCNKS
+790 S
-798 YQEKLPKTGHNYQVS
+798 
-813 KKVDATCTADGY
+813 
-825 DVYTC
+825 
-830 SNCKD
+830 
-835 TYTKTTQQKLGH
+835 
-847 DFSKKIDHK
+847 
-856 DSTCTVKG
+856 
-864 FDLYQCSRCNETKK
+864 
-878 TELAL
+878 
-883 VDHNYQL
+883 
-890 TKTVK
+890 KTVK

-954 IKTVKLDLNPE
+954 IKTVELDLNPE

-1027 EKRGRFEIPLLSLPG
+1027 EKRAYYAGGIPLLSLAG
-1042 DATPLQ
+1042 DTTSLQ

-1068 GNRAITDLYA
+1068 GNRAITDLYP

-1086 LAKGQQSAEQVCND
+1086 LAKGQSSAEQVCDD
-1100 WFSSDTH
+1100 WFSSPTH
-1107 NRNIVNRSYR
+1107 NRNIVNNSYR
-1117 TIGISVFCQKLAEDD
+1117 TIGISVFCQKLGEDD
-1132 YVNNFSQLFSTLEHY
+1132 YVETVSSFV

>member
-175 YYFDQDGIMQTEYW
+175 YYFDRDGIMQTEYW

-350 NTWYYLKP
+350 NTWYYLKS
-358 SGAMAIGWEKVGGDW
+358 SGAMA
-373 YYLNSAGV
+373 S
-381 MQTGWL
+381 
-387 QLGNTWYYLNSNGAM
+387 
-402 QTGWQKIGRDWYYLN
+402 
-417 ASGDMR
+417 
-423 TGWLQSGNV
+423 
-432 WYYLK
+432 
-437 SNGAMATNEWV
+437 NEWV

-484 DGSYPTD
+484 DGSYPRN

-544 TINATCTTDG
+544 TVNATCTTDG

-569 MLPKT
+569 ILPKT

-615 DFSKK
+615 DF
-620 IDHKDSTCT
+620 
-629 VKGFDLYQCS
+629 
-639 RCDETKKTELAL
+639 
-651 VEHNYQLSETVK
+651 N
-663 ATCTENGYKEYTC
+663 
-676 SMCNKSYQEKL
+676 
-687 PKTGHNY
+687 
-694 QVSKKVDATC
+694 
-704 TADGYDVY
+704 
-712 TCSNCKDTYTKTT
+712 
-725 QQKLGHDFSKKIDH
+725 KKIDH

-766 LVDHNYQLTKTVK
+766 LVDHNYQLS
-779 ATCTTDGYKEY
+779 E
-790 TCSMCNKS
+790 
-798 YQEKLPKTGHNYQVS
+798 
-813 KKVDATCTADGY
+813 
-825 DVYTC
+825 
-830 SNCKD
+830 
-835 TYTKTTQQKLGH
+835 
-847 DFSKKIDHK
+847 
-856 DSTCTVKG
+856 
-864 FDLYQCSRCNETKK
+864 
-878 TELAL
+878 
-883 VDHNYQL
+883 
-890 TKTVK
+890 TVK

-954 IKTVKLDLNPE
+954 IKTVDLDLNPE

-989 KKEFNDQEYTID
+989 KKEFNDREYTID

-1013 FDLEMRDKILEIIN
+1013 FDLEMREKILEIIN
-1027 EKRGRFEIPLLSLPG
+1027 EKRAYYAGGIPLLSLAG
-1042 DATPLQ
+1042 DDTPLQ
-1048 DAANTR
+1048 DAANIR

-1068 GNRAITDLYA
+1068 GKRAITDLYP
-1078 YAHTDAEN
+1078 YAETSAEN
-1086 LAKGQQSAEQVCND
+1086 LAKGQISAEQVCND
-1100 WFSSDTH
+1100 WFSSPSH
-1107 NRNIVNRSYR
+1107 NDNIINDSYH

-1132 YVNNFSQLFSTLEHY
+1132 YVNNFSQLFCHW

>member
-175 YYFDQDGIMQTEYW
+175 YYFDRDGIMQTEYW

-373 YYLNSAGV
+373 YYLNSSGA

-387 QLGNTWYYLNSNGAM
+387 QLGNTWYYL
-402 QTGWQKIGRDWYYLN
+402 
-417 ASGDMR
+417 
-423 TGWLQSGNV
+423 
-432 WYYLK
+432 K
-437 SNGAMATNEWV
+437 SSGAMASNEWV

-484 DGSYPTD
+484 DGSYPRN

-544 TINATCTTDG
+544 TVNATCTTDG

-569 MLPKT
+569 
-574 GHNYQVSKKV
+574 
-584 DATCTADGYDV
+584 
-595 YTCSNCK
+595 
-602 DTYTKTTQQKLGH
+602 
-615 DFSKK
+615 
-620 IDHKDSTCT
+620 I
-629 VKGFDLYQCS
+629 
-639 RCDETKKTELAL
+639 
-651 VEHNYQLSETVK
+651 
-663 ATCTENGYKEYTC
+663 
-676 SMCNKSYQEKL
+676 L

-813 KKVDATCTADGY
+813 KKVDATCTTDGY
-825 DVYTC
+825 DV
-830 SNCKD
+830 
-835 TYTKTTQQKLGH
+835 
-847 DFSKKIDHK
+847 
-856 DSTCTVKG
+856 
-864 FDLYQCSRCNETKK
+864 
-878 TELAL
+878 
-883 VDHNYQL
+883 
-890 TKTVK
+890 
-895 ATCTADGYKEYTC
+895 
-908 SMCNKSYQ
+908 
-916 EKLPKTGH
+916 
-924 DYDMNTEVE
+924 
-933 RVDSTCSTHGHVNY
+933 
-947 ACKVCGD
+947 
-954 IKTVKLDLNPE
+954 
-965 NHSYTETG
+965 
-973 RDLQYIYYKCS
+973 
-984 ECGAE
+984 
-989 KKEFNDQEYTID
+989 
-1001 LGNGKTTTVVGH
+1001 
-1013 FDLEMRDKILEIIN
+1013 
-1027 EKRGRFEIPLLSLPG
+1027 
-1042 DATPLQ
+1042 
-1048 DAANTR
+1048 
-1054 AIEITYSYSHTRPN
+1054 
-1068 GNRAITDLYA
+1068 
-1078 YAHTDAEN
+1078 
-1086 LAKGQQSAEQVCND
+1086 
-1100 WFSSDTH
+1100 
-1107 NRNIVNRSYR
+1107 
-1117 TIGISVFCQKLAEDD
+1117 
-1132 YVNNFSQLFSTLEHY
+1132 

>member
-148 YYFDPN
+148 YYFVPN

-175 YYFDQDGIMQTEYW
+175 YYFDRDGIMQTEYW

-373 YYLNSAGV
+373 YYLNSSGA

-387 QLGNTWYYLNSNGAM
+387 QLGNTWYYL
-402 QTGWQKIGRDWYYLN
+402 
-417 ASGDMR
+417 
-423 TGWLQSGNV
+423 
-432 WYYLK
+432 K
-437 SNGAMATNEWV
+437 SSGAMASNEWV

-569 MLPKT
+569 ILPKT

-595 YTCSNCK
+595 YTCTNCK

-629 VKGFDLYQCS
+629 VKGYDLYKCS
-639 RCDETKKTELAL
+639 RCD
-651 VEHNYQLSETVK
+651 
-663 ATCTENGYKEYTC
+663 
-676 SMCNKSYQEKL
+676 
-687 PKTGHNY
+687 
-694 QVSKKVDATC
+694 
-704 TADGYDVY
+704 
-712 TCSNCKDTYTKTT
+712 
-725 QQKLGHDFSKKIDH
+725 
-739 KDSTCTVK
+739 
-747 GFDLY
+747 
-752 QCSRCNE
+752 E

-766 LVDHNYQLTKTVK
+766 LVDHNYQL
-779 ATCTTDGYKEY
+779 
-790 TCSMCNKS
+790 S
-798 YQEKLPKTGHNYQVS
+798 
-813 KKVDATCTADGY
+813 
-825 DVYTC
+825 
-830 SNCKD
+830 
-835 TYTKTTQQKLGH
+835 
-847 DFSKKIDHK
+847 
-856 DSTCTVKG
+856 
-864 FDLYQCSRCNETKK
+864 
-878 TELAL
+878 
-883 VDHNYQL
+883 
-890 TKTVK
+890 KTVK

-954 IKTVKLDLNPE
+954 IKTVELDLNPE

-1027 EKRGRFEIPLLSLPG
+1027 EKRAYYAGGIPLLSLAG
-1042 DATPLQ
+1042 DTTSLQ

-1068 GNRAITDLYA
+1068 GNRAITDLYP

-1086 LAKGQQSAEQVCND
+1086 LAKGQSSAEQVCDD
-1100 WFSSDTH
+1100 WFSSPTH
-1107 NRNIVNRSYR
+1107 NRNIVNNSYR
-1117 TIGISVFCQKLAEDD
+1117 TIGISVFCQKLGEDD

>member
-175 YYFDQDGIMQTEYW
+175 YYFDRDGIMQTEYW

-373 YYLNSAGV
+373 YYLNSVGV

-387 QLGNTWYYLNSNGAM
+387 QLGNTWYYLKPSGAMAIGWEKVGGDWYYLNSSGAM
-402 QTGWQKIGRDWYYLN
+402 QTGW
-417 ASGDMR
+417 
-423 TGWLQSGNV
+423 LQLGNT

-437 SNGAMATNEWV
+437 SSGAMASNEWV

-544 TINATCTTDG
+544 TVNATCTTDG

-569 MLPKT
+569 
-574 GHNYQVSKKV
+574 
-584 DATCTADGYDV
+584 
-595 YTCSNCK
+595 
-602 DTYTKTTQQKLGH
+602 
-615 DFSKK
+615 
-620 IDHKDSTCT
+620 I
-629 VKGFDLYQCS
+629 
-639 RCDETKKTELAL
+639 
-651 VEHNYQLSETVK
+651 
-663 ATCTENGYKEYTC
+663 
-676 SMCNKSYQEKL
+676 L

-766 LVDHNYQLTKTVK
+766 LVDHNYQLS
-779 ATCTTDGYKEY
+779 E
-790 TCSMCNKS
+790 
-798 YQEKLPKTGHNYQVS
+798 
-813 KKVDATCTADGY
+813 
-825 DVYTC
+825 
-830 SNCKD
+830 
-835 TYTKTTQQKLGH
+835 
-847 DFSKKIDHK
+847 
-856 DSTCTVKG
+856 
-864 FDLYQCSRCNETKK
+864 
-878 TELAL
+878 
-883 VDHNYQL
+883 
-890 TKTVK
+890 TVK

-954 IKTVKLDLNPE
+954 IKTVDLDLNPE

-1013 FDLEMRDKILEIIN
+1013 FDLEMREKILEIIN

-1042 DATPLQ
+1042 DDTPLQ
-1048 DAANTR
+1048 YAANTR

-1100 WFSSDTH
+1100 WFASYTH
-1107 NRNIVNRSYR
+1107 NRNIVNDSYS
-1117 TIGISVFCQKLAEDD
+1117 TVGISVFCQKLAEDD

>member
-175 YYFDQDGIMQTEYW
+175 YYFDRDGIMQTEYW

-274 MASDEWVDGGK
+274 MASDEWVDAGK

-373 YYLNSAGV
+373 YYLNSSGA

-387 QLGNTWYYLNSNGAM
+387 QLGNTWYYL
-402 QTGWQKIGRDWYYLN
+402 
-417 ASGDMR
+417 
-423 TGWLQSGNV
+423 
-432 WYYLK
+432 K
-437 SNGAMATNEWV
+437 SSGAMASNEWV

-569 MLPKT
+569 ILPKT

-595 YTCSNCK
+595 YTCTNCK

-629 VKGFDLYQCS
+629 VKGYDLYKCS
-639 RCDETKKTELAL
+639 RCD
-651 VEHNYQLSETVK
+651 
-663 ATCTENGYKEYTC
+663 
-676 SMCNKSYQEKL
+676 
-687 PKTGHNY
+687 
-694 QVSKKVDATC
+694 
-704 TADGYDVY
+704 
-712 TCSNCKDTYTKTT
+712 
-725 QQKLGHDFSKKIDH
+725 
-739 KDSTCTVK
+739 
-747 GFDLY
+747 
-752 QCSRCNE
+752 E

-766 LVDHNYQLTKTVK
+766 LVDHNYQL
-779 ATCTTDGYKEY
+779 
-790 TCSMCNKS
+790 S
-798 YQEKLPKTGHNYQVS
+798 
-813 KKVDATCTADGY
+813 
-825 DVYTC
+825 
-830 SNCKD
+830 
-835 TYTKTTQQKLGH
+835 
-847 DFSKKIDHK
+847 
-856 DSTCTVKG
+856 
-864 FDLYQCSRCNETKK
+864 
-878 TELAL
+878 
-883 VDHNYQL
+883 
-890 TKTVK
+890 KTVK

-954 IKTVKLDLNPE
+954 IKTVELDLNPE

-1027 EKRGRFEIPLLSLPG
+1027 EKRAYYAGGIPLLSLAG
-1042 DATPLQ
+1042 DTTSLQ

-1068 GNRAITDLYA
+1068 GNRAITDLYP

-1086 LAKGQQSAEQVCND
+1086 LAKGQSSAEQVCDD
-1100 WFSSDTH
+1100 WFSSPTH
-1107 NRNIVNRSYR
+1107 NRNIVNNSYR
-1117 TIGISVFCQKLAEDD
+1117 TIGISVFCQKLGEDD

>member
-175 YYFDQDGIMQTEYW
+175 YYFDRDGIMQTEYW

-373 YYLNSAGV
+373 YYLNSSGA

-387 QLGNTWYYLNSNGAM
+387 QLGNTWYYL
-402 QTGWQKIGRDWYYLN
+402 
-417 ASGDMR
+417 
-423 TGWLQSGNV
+423 
-432 WYYLK
+432 K
-437 SNGAMATNEWV
+437 SSGAMASNEWV

-569 MLPKT
+569 ILPKT

-595 YTCSNCK
+595 YTCTNCK

-629 VKGFDLYQCS
+629 VKGYDLYKCS
-639 RCDETKKTELAL
+639 RCD
-651 VEHNYQLSETVK
+651 
-663 ATCTENGYKEYTC
+663 
-676 SMCNKSYQEKL
+676 
-687 PKTGHNY
+687 
-694 QVSKKVDATC
+694 
-704 TADGYDVY
+704 
-712 TCSNCKDTYTKTT
+712 
-725 QQKLGHDFSKKIDH
+725 
-739 KDSTCTVK
+739 
-747 GFDLY
+747 
-752 QCSRCNE
+752 E

-766 LVDHNYQLTKTVK
+766 LVDHNYQL
-779 ATCTTDGYKEY
+779 
-790 TCSMCNKS
+790 S
-798 YQEKLPKTGHNYQVS
+798 
-813 KKVDATCTADGY
+813 
-825 DVYTC
+825 
-830 SNCKD
+830 
-835 TYTKTTQQKLGH
+835 
-847 DFSKKIDHK
+847 
-856 DSTCTVKG
+856 
-864 FDLYQCSRCNETKK
+864 
-878 TELAL
+878 
-883 VDHNYQL
+883 
-890 TKTVK
+890 KTVK

-954 IKTVKLDLNPE
+954 IKTVELDLNPE

-1027 EKRGRFEIPLLSLPG
+1027 EKRAYYAGGIPLLSLAG
-1042 DATPLQ
+1042 DTTSLQ

-1068 GNRAITDLYA
+1068 GNRAITDLYP

-1086 LAKGQQSAEQVCND
+1086 LAKGQSSAEQVCDD
-1100 WFSSDTH
+1100 WFSSPTH
-1107 NRNIVNRSYR
+1107 NRNIVNNSYR
-1117 TIGISVFCQKLAEDD
+1117 TIGISVFCQKLGEDD
-1132 YVNNFSQLFSTLEHY
+1132 YVREHPKVCVNLQTDVR

>member
-175 YYFDQDGIMQTEYW
+175 YYFDRDGIMQTEYW

-373 YYLNSAGV
+373 YYLNSSGA

-387 QLGNTWYYLNSNGAM
+387 QLGNTWYYL
-402 QTGWQKIGRDWYYLN
+402 
-417 ASGDMR
+417 
-423 TGWLQSGNV
+423 
-432 WYYLK
+432 K
-437 SNGAMATNEWV
+437 SSGAMASNEWV

-569 MLPKT
+569 
-574 GHNYQVSKKV
+574 
-584 DATCTADGYDV
+584 
-595 YTCSNCK
+595 
-602 DTYTKTTQQKLGH
+602 
-615 DFSKK
+615 
-620 IDHKDSTCT
+620 I
-629 VKGFDLYQCS
+629 
-639 RCDETKKTELAL
+639 
-651 VEHNYQLSETVK
+651 
-663 ATCTENGYKEYTC
+663 
-676 SMCNKSYQEKL
+676 
-687 PKTGHNY
+687 
-694 QVSKKVDATC
+694 
-704 TADGYDVY
+704 
-712 TCSNCKDTYTKTT
+712 
-725 QQKLGHDFSKKIDH
+725 
-739 KDSTCTVK
+739 
-747 GFDLY
+747 
-752 QCSRCNE
+752 
-759 TKKTELA
+759 
-766 LVDHNYQLTKTVK
+766 
-779 ATCTTDGYKEY
+779 
-790 TCSMCNKS
+790 
-798 YQEKLPKTGHNYQVS
+798 LPKTGHNYQVS

-954 IKTVKLDLNPE
+954 IKTVELDLNPE

-1013 FDLEMRDKILEIIN
+1013 FDLEMREKILEIIN
-1027 EKRGRFEIPLLSLPG
+1027 ERRAYYAGGIPLLSLAG
-1042 DATPLQ
+1042 DTTPLQ

-1068 GNRAITDLYA
+1068 GNRAITDLYP

-1107 NRNIVNRSYR
+1107 DQNIVNDSYR
-1117 TIGISVFCQKLAEDD
+1117 TIGISVFCQKLGEDD

>member
-175 YYFDQDGIMQTEYW
+175 YYFDRDGIMQTEYW

-387 QLGNTWYYLNSNGAM
+387 QLGNTWYYLKPSGAMAIGWEKVGGDWYYLNSSGAM
-402 QTGWQKIGRDWYYLN
+402 QTGW
-417 ASGDMR
+417 
-423 TGWLQSGNV
+423 LQLGNT

-437 SNGAMATNEWV
+437 SSGAMASNEWV

-544 TINATCTTDG
+544 TVNATCTTDG

-569 MLPKT
+569 
-574 GHNYQVSKKV
+574 
-584 DATCTADGYDV
+584 
-595 YTCSNCK
+595 
-602 DTYTKTTQQKLGH
+602 
-615 DFSKK
+615 
-620 IDHKDSTCT
+620 I
-629 VKGFDLYQCS
+629 
-639 RCDETKKTELAL
+639 
-651 VEHNYQLSETVK
+651 
-663 ATCTENGYKEYTC
+663 
-676 SMCNKSYQEKL
+676 L

-766 LVDHNYQLTKTVK
+766 LVDHNYQLS
-779 ATCTTDGYKEY
+779 E
-790 TCSMCNKS
+790 
-798 YQEKLPKTGHNYQVS
+798 
-813 KKVDATCTADGY
+813 
-825 DVYTC
+825 
-830 SNCKD
+830 
-835 TYTKTTQQKLGH
+835 
-847 DFSKKIDHK
+847 
-856 DSTCTVKG
+856 
-864 FDLYQCSRCNETKK
+864 
-878 TELAL
+878 
-883 VDHNYQL
+883 
-890 TKTVK
+890 TVK

-954 IKTVKLDLNPE
+954 IKTVDLDLNPE

-989 KKEFNDQEYTID
+989 KKEFNDQEYTIN

-1013 FDLEMRDKILEIIN
+1013 FDLEMREKILEIIN

-1042 DATPLQ
+1042 DDTPLQ
-1048 DAANTR
+1048 YAANTR

-1100 WFSSDTH
+1100 WFASYTH
-1107 NRNIVNRSYR
+1107 NRNIVNDSYS
-1117 TIGISVFCQKLAEDD
+1117 TVGISVFCQKLAEDD

>member
-175 YYFDQDGIMQTEYW
+175 YYFDRDGIMQTEYW

-373 YYLNSAGV
+373 YYLNSSGA

-387 QLGNTWYYLNSNGAM
+387 QLGNTWYYL
-402 QTGWQKIGRDWYYLN
+402 
-417 ASGDMR
+417 
-423 TGWLQSGNV
+423 
-432 WYYLK
+432 K
-437 SNGAMATNEWV
+437 SSGAMASNEWV

-569 MLPKT
+569 ILPKT

-595 YTCSNCK
+595 YTCTNCK

-629 VKGFDLYQCS
+629 VKGYDLYKCS
-639 RCDETKKTELAL
+639 RCD
-651 VEHNYQLSETVK
+651 
-663 ATCTENGYKEYTC
+663 
-676 SMCNKSYQEKL
+676 
-687 PKTGHNY
+687 
-694 QVSKKVDATC
+694 
-704 TADGYDVY
+704 
-712 TCSNCKDTYTKTT
+712 
-725 QQKLGHDFSKKIDH
+725 
-739 KDSTCTVK
+739 
-747 GFDLY
+747 
-752 QCSRCNE
+752 E

-766 LVDHNYQLTKTVK
+766 LVDHNYQL
-779 ATCTTDGYKEY
+779 
-790 TCSMCNKS
+790 S
-798 YQEKLPKTGHNYQVS
+798 
-813 KKVDATCTADGY
+813 
-825 DVYTC
+825 
-830 SNCKD
+830 
-835 TYTKTTQQKLGH
+835 
-847 DFSKKIDHK
+847 
-856 DSTCTVKG
+856 
-864 FDLYQCSRCNETKK
+864 
-878 TELAL
+878 
-883 VDHNYQL
+883 
-890 TKTVK
+890 KTVK

-954 IKTVKLDLNPE
+954 IKTVELDLNPE

-1027 EKRGRFEIPLLSLPG
+1027 EKRAYYAGGIPLLSLAG
-1042 DATPLQ
+1042 DTTSLQ

-1068 GNRAITDLYA
+1068 GNRAITDLYP

-1086 LAKGQQSAEQVCND
+1086 LAKGQSSAEQVCDD
-1100 WFSSDTH
+1100 WFSSPTH
-1107 NRNIVNRSYR
+1107 NRNIVNNSYR
-1117 TIGISVFCQKLAEDD
+1117 TIGISVFGSIPKF
-1132 YVNNFSQLFSTLEHY
+1132 V

>member
-1 MKKYLKNGLSVLTC
+1 MKKYLKNGLSILTC

-95 GDDNKDHYKLSEE
+95 GDDNKDHYKLSEK

-139 GWQNDNGSW
+139 GWKNDNGSW

-175 YYFDQDGIMQTEYW
+175 YYFDRDGIMQTEYW

-262 ENTWYYL
+262 ENNWYYL

-337 QNGYMQTGWLQLG
+337 QNGY
-350 NTWYYLKP
+350 
-358 SGAMAIGWEKVGGDW
+358 
-373 YYLNSAGV
+373 

-569 MLPKT
+569 ILPKT

-595 YTCSNCK
+595 YTCTNCK

-629 VKGFDLYQCS
+629 VKGYDLYKCS
-639 RCDETKKTELAL
+639 RCD
-651 VEHNYQLSETVK
+651 
-663 ATCTENGYKEYTC
+663 
-676 SMCNKSYQEKL
+676 
-687 PKTGHNY
+687 
-694 QVSKKVDATC
+694 
-704 TADGYDVY
+704 
-712 TCSNCKDTYTKTT
+712 
-725 QQKLGHDFSKKIDH
+725 
-739 KDSTCTVK
+739 
-747 GFDLY
+747 
-752 QCSRCNE
+752 E

-766 LVDHNYQLTKTVK
+766 LVDHNYQL
-779 ATCTTDGYKEY
+779 
-790 TCSMCNKS
+790 S
-798 YQEKLPKTGHNYQVS
+798 
-813 KKVDATCTADGY
+813 
-825 DVYTC
+825 
-830 SNCKD
+830 
-835 TYTKTTQQKLGH
+835 
-847 DFSKKIDHK
+847 
-856 DSTCTVKG
+856 
-864 FDLYQCSRCNETKK
+864 
-878 TELAL
+878 
-883 VDHNYQL
+883 
-890 TKTVK
+890 KTVK

-954 IKTVKLDLNPE
+954 IKTVELDLNPE

-1027 EKRGRFEIPLLSLPG
+1027 EKRAYYAGGIPLLSLAG
-1042 DATPLQ
+1042 DTTSLQ

-1068 GNRAITDLYA
+1068 GNRAITDLYP

-1086 LAKGQQSAEQVCND
+1086 LAKGQSSAEQVCDD
-1100 WFSSDTH
+1100 WFSSPTH
-1107 NRNIVNRSYR
+1107 NRNIVNNSYR
-1117 TIGISVFCQKLAEDD
+1117 TIGISVFCQKLGEDD

>member
-175 YYFDQDGIMQTEYW
+175 YYFDRDGIMQTEYW

-373 YYLNSAGV
+373 YYLNSSGA

-387 QLGNTWYYLNSNGAM
+387 QLGNTWYYL
-402 QTGWQKIGRDWYYLN
+402 
-417 ASGDMR
+417 
-423 TGWLQSGNV
+423 
-432 WYYLK
+432 K
-437 SNGAMATNEWV
+437 SSGAMASNEWV

-569 MLPKT
+569 ILPKT

-595 YTCSNCK
+595 YTCTNCK

-629 VKGFDLYQCS
+629 VKGYDLYKCS
-639 RCDETKKTELAL
+639 RCD
-651 VEHNYQLSETVK
+651 
-663 ATCTENGYKEYTC
+663 
-676 SMCNKSYQEKL
+676 
-687 PKTGHNY
+687 
-694 QVSKKVDATC
+694 
-704 TADGYDVY
+704 
-712 TCSNCKDTYTKTT
+712 
-725 QQKLGHDFSKKIDH
+725 
-739 KDSTCTVK
+739 
-747 GFDLY
+747 
-752 QCSRCNE
+752 E

-766 LVDHNYQLTKTVK
+766 LVDHNYQL
-779 ATCTTDGYKEY
+779 
-790 TCSMCNKS
+790 S
-798 YQEKLPKTGHNYQVS
+798 
-813 KKVDATCTADGY
+813 
-825 DVYTC
+825 
-830 SNCKD
+830 
-835 TYTKTTQQKLGH
+835 
-847 DFSKKIDHK
+847 
-856 DSTCTVKG
+856 
-864 FDLYQCSRCNETKK
+864 
-878 TELAL
+878 
-883 VDHNYQL
+883 
-890 TKTVK
+890 KTVK

-954 IKTVKLDLNPE
+954 IKTVELDLNPE

-1027 EKRGRFEIPLLSLPG
+1027 EKRAYYAGGIPLLSLAG
-1042 DATPLQ
+1042 DTTSLQ

-1068 GNRAITDLYA
+1068 GNRAITDLYP

-1086 LAKGQQSAEQVCND
+1086 LAKGQSSAEQVCDD
-1100 WFSSDTH
+1100 WFSSPTH
-1107 NRNIVNRSYR
+1107 NRNIVNNSYR
-1117 TIGISVFCQKLAEDD
+1117 TIGISVFCQKLGEDD

>member
-639 RCDETKKTELAL
+639 RCNETKKTELAL

-704 TADGYDVY
+704 TTDGYDVY

-725 QQKLGHDFSKKIDH
+725 QQKLGHDFSKKINH

-752 QCSRCNE
+752 QCSRCNK

-779 ATCTTDGYKEY
+779 ATCTT
-790 TCSMCNKS
+790 
-798 YQEKLPKTGHNYQVS
+798 
-813 KKVDATCTADGY
+813 
-825 DVYTC
+825 
-830 SNCKD
+830 
-835 TYTKTTQQKLGH
+835 
-847 DFSKKIDHK
+847 
-856 DSTCTVKG
+856 
-864 FDLYQCSRCNETKK
+864 
-878 TELAL
+878 
-883 VDHNYQL
+883 
-890 TKTVK
+890 
-895 ATCTADGYKEYTC
+895 DGYKEYTC

>member
-448 DGGVYYVDANG
+448 DGGVYYADANG

-704 TADGYDVY
+704 TTDGYDVY

-725 QQKLGHDFSKKIDH
+725 QQKLGHDFSKKINH

-752 QCSRCNE
+752 QCSRCN
-759 TKKTELA
+759 K
-766 LVDHNYQLTKTVK
+766 
-779 ATCTTDGYKEY
+779 
-790 TCSMCNKS
+790 
-798 YQEKLPKTGHNYQVS
+798 
-813 KKVDATCTADGY
+813 
-825 DVYTC
+825 
-830 SNCKD
+830 
-835 TYTKTTQQKLGH
+835 
-847 DFSKKIDHK
+847 
-856 DSTCTVKG
+856 
-864 FDLYQCSRCNETKK
+864 TKK

>member
-175 YYFDQDGIMQTEYW
+175 YYFDRDGIMQTEYW

-350 NTWYYLKP
+350 NTWYYLKS
-358 SGAMAIGWEKVGGDW
+358 SGAMA
-373 YYLNSAGV
+373 S
-381 MQTGWL
+381 
-387 QLGNTWYYLNSNGAM
+387 
-402 QTGWQKIGRDWYYLN
+402 
-417 ASGDMR
+417 
-423 TGWLQSGNV
+423 
-432 WYYLK
+432 
-437 SNGAMATNEWV
+437 NEWV

-569 MLPKT
+569 ILPKT

-595 YTCSNCK
+595 YTCTNCK

-629 VKGFDLYQCS
+629 VKGYDLYKCS
-639 RCDETKKTELAL
+639 RCD
-651 VEHNYQLSETVK
+651 
-663 ATCTENGYKEYTC
+663 
-676 SMCNKSYQEKL
+676 
-687 PKTGHNY
+687 
-694 QVSKKVDATC
+694 
-704 TADGYDVY
+704 
-712 TCSNCKDTYTKTT
+712 
-725 QQKLGHDFSKKIDH
+725 
-739 KDSTCTVK
+739 
-747 GFDLY
+747 
-752 QCSRCNE
+752 E

-766 LVDHNYQLTKTVK
+766 LVDHNYQL
-779 ATCTTDGYKEY
+779 
-790 TCSMCNKS
+790 S
-798 YQEKLPKTGHNYQVS
+798 
-813 KKVDATCTADGY
+813 
-825 DVYTC
+825 
-830 SNCKD
+830 
-835 TYTKTTQQKLGH
+835 
-847 DFSKKIDHK
+847 
-856 DSTCTVKG
+856 
-864 FDLYQCSRCNETKK
+864 
-878 TELAL
+878 
-883 VDHNYQL
+883 
-890 TKTVK
+890 KTVK

-954 IKTVKLDLNPE
+954 IKTVELDLNPE

-1027 EKRGRFEIPLLSLPG
+1027 EKRAYYAGGIPLLSLAG
-1042 DATPLQ
+1042 DTTSLQ

-1068 GNRAITDLYA
+1068 GNRAITDLYP

-1086 LAKGQQSAEQVCND
+1086 LAKGQSSAEQVCDD
-1100 WFSSDTH
+1100 WFSSPTH
-1107 NRNIVNRSYR
+1107 NRNIVNNSYR
-1117 TIGISVFCQKLAEDD
+1117 TIGISVFCQKLGEDD

>member
-175 YYFDQDGIMQTEYW
+175 YYFDRDGIMQTEYW

-373 YYLNSAGV
+373 YYLNSSGA

-387 QLGNTWYYLNSNGAM
+387 QLGNTWYYL
-402 QTGWQKIGRDWYYLN
+402 
-417 ASGDMR
+417 
-423 TGWLQSGNV
+423 
-432 WYYLK
+432 K
-437 SNGAMATNEWV
+437 SSGAMASNEWV

-569 MLPKT
+569 ILPKT

-595 YTCSNCK
+595 YTCTNCK

-629 VKGFDLYQCS
+629 VKGYDLYKCS
-639 RCDETKKTELAL
+639 RC
-651 VEHNYQLSETVK
+651 
-663 ATCTENGYKEYTC
+663 G
-676 SMCNKSYQEKL
+676 
-687 PKTGHNY
+687 
-694 QVSKKVDATC
+694 
-704 TADGYDVY
+704 
-712 TCSNCKDTYTKTT
+712 
-725 QQKLGHDFSKKIDH
+725 
-739 KDSTCTVK
+739 
-747 GFDLY
+747 
-752 QCSRCNE
+752 E

-766 LVDHNYQLTKTVK
+766 LVDHNYQL
-779 ATCTTDGYKEY
+779 
-790 TCSMCNKS
+790 S
-798 YQEKLPKTGHNYQVS
+798 
-813 KKVDATCTADGY
+813 
-825 DVYTC
+825 
-830 SNCKD
+830 
-835 TYTKTTQQKLGH
+835 
-847 DFSKKIDHK
+847 
-856 DSTCTVKG
+856 
-864 FDLYQCSRCNETKK
+864 
-878 TELAL
+878 
-883 VDHNYQL
+883 
-890 TKTVK
+890 KTVK

-954 IKTVKLDLNPE
+954 IKTVELDLNPE

-1027 EKRGRFEIPLLSLPG
+1027 EKRAYYAGGIPLLSLAG
-1042 DATPLQ
+1042 DTTSLQ

-1068 GNRAITDLYA
+1068 GNRAITDLYP

-1086 LAKGQQSAEQVCND
+1086 LAKGQSSAEQVCDD
-1100 WFSSDTH
+1100 WFSSPTH
-1107 NRNIVNRSYR
+1107 NRNIVNNSYR
-1117 TIGISVFCQKLAEDD
+1117 TIGISVFCQKLGEDD

>member
-725 QQKLGHDFSKKIDH
+725 QQKLGHDFSKKINH

-752 QCSRCNE
+752 QCSRCN
-759 TKKTELA
+759 K
-766 LVDHNYQLTKTVK
+766 
-779 ATCTTDGYKEY
+779 
-790 TCSMCNKS
+790 
-798 YQEKLPKTGHNYQVS
+798 
-813 KKVDATCTADGY
+813 
-825 DVYTC
+825 
-830 SNCKD
+830 
-835 TYTKTTQQKLGH
+835 
-847 DFSKKIDHK
+847 
-856 DSTCTVKG
+856 
-864 FDLYQCSRCNETKK
+864 TKK

>member
-1 MKKYLKNGLSVLTC
+1 MKKYLKNGLSILTC

-296 GKVKVT
+296 GKVNVT

-373 YYLNSAGV
+373 YYLNSSGA

-387 QLGNTWYYLNSNGAM
+387 QLGNTWYYL
-402 QTGWQKIGRDWYYLN
+402 
-417 ASGDMR
+417 
-423 TGWLQSGNV
+423 
-432 WYYLK
+432 K
-437 SNGAMATNEWV
+437 SSGAMASNEWV

-484 DGSYPTD
+484 DGSYPRN

-544 TINATCTTDG
+544 TVNATCTTDG

-569 MLPKT
+569 ILPKT

-595 YTCSNCK
+595 YTCTNCK

-629 VKGFDLYQCS
+629 VKGYDLYKCS
-639 RCDETKKTELAL
+639 RCD
-651 VEHNYQLSETVK
+651 
-663 ATCTENGYKEYTC
+663 
-676 SMCNKSYQEKL
+676 
-687 PKTGHNY
+687 
-694 QVSKKVDATC
+694 
-704 TADGYDVY
+704 
-712 TCSNCKDTYTKTT
+712 
-725 QQKLGHDFSKKIDH
+725 
-739 KDSTCTVK
+739 
-747 GFDLY
+747 
-752 QCSRCNE
+752 
-759 TKKTELA
+759 
-766 LVDHNYQLTKTVK
+766 
-779 ATCTTDGYKEY
+779 
-790 TCSMCNKS
+790 
-798 YQEKLPKTGHNYQVS
+798 
-813 KKVDATCTADGY
+813 
-825 DVYTC
+825 
-830 SNCKD
+830 
-835 TYTKTTQQKLGH
+835 
-847 DFSKKIDHK
+847 
-856 DSTCTVKG
+856 
-864 FDLYQCSRCNETKK
+864 ETKK

-895 ATCTADGYKEYTC
+895 ATCTADGYKEYSC

-933 RVDSTCSTHGHVNY
+933 RIDSTCSTHGHVNY

-954 IKTVKLDLNPE
+954 IKTVDLDLNPE

-1013 FDLEMRDKILEIIN
+1013 FDLEMREKILEIIN

-1042 DATPLQ
+1042 DDTPLQ
-1048 DAANTR
+1048 YAANTR

-1100 WFSSDTH
+1100 WFASYTH
-1107 NRNIVNRSYR
+1107 NRNIVNDSYS
-1117 TIGISVFCQKLAEDD
+1117 TVGISVFCQKLAEDD

>member
-175 YYFDQDGIMQTEYW
+175 YYFDRDGIMQTEYW

-373 YYLNSAGV
+373 YYLNSSGA

-387 QLGNTWYYLNSNGAM
+387 QLGNTWYYL
-402 QTGWQKIGRDWYYLN
+402 
-417 ASGDMR
+417 
-423 TGWLQSGNV
+423 
-432 WYYLK
+432 K
-437 SNGAMATNEWV
+437 SSGAMASNEWV

-484 DGSYPTD
+484 DASYPTD

-569 MLPKT
+569 ILPKT

-595 YTCSNCK
+595 YTCTNCK

-629 VKGFDLYQCS
+629 VKGYDLYKCS
-639 RCDETKKTELAL
+639 RCD
-651 VEHNYQLSETVK
+651 
-663 ATCTENGYKEYTC
+663 
-676 SMCNKSYQEKL
+676 
-687 PKTGHNY
+687 
-694 QVSKKVDATC
+694 
-704 TADGYDVY
+704 
-712 TCSNCKDTYTKTT
+712 
-725 QQKLGHDFSKKIDH
+725 
-739 KDSTCTVK
+739 
-747 GFDLY
+747 
-752 QCSRCNE
+752 E

-766 LVDHNYQLTKTVK
+766 LVDHNYQL
-779 ATCTTDGYKEY
+779 
-790 TCSMCNKS
+790 S
-798 YQEKLPKTGHNYQVS
+798 
-813 KKVDATCTADGY
+813 
-825 DVYTC
+825 
-830 SNCKD
+830 
-835 TYTKTTQQKLGH
+835 
-847 DFSKKIDHK
+847 
-856 DSTCTVKG
+856 
-864 FDLYQCSRCNETKK
+864 
-878 TELAL
+878 
-883 VDHNYQL
+883 
-890 TKTVK
+890 KTVK

-954 IKTVKLDLNPE
+954 IKTVELDLNPE

-1027 EKRGRFEIPLLSLPG
+1027 EKRAYYAGGIPLLSLAG
-1042 DATPLQ
+1042 DTTSLQ

-1068 GNRAITDLYA
+1068 GNRAITDLYP

-1086 LAKGQQSAEQVCND
+1086 LAKGQSSAEQVCDD
-1100 WFSSDTH
+1100 WFSSPTH
-1107 NRNIVNRSYR
+1107 NRNIVNNSYR
-1117 TIGISVFCQKLAEDD
+1117 TIGISVFCQKLGEDD

>member
-1 MKKYLKNGLSVLTC
+1 MKKYLKNGLSILTC

-175 YYFDQDGIMQTEYW
+175 YYFDRDGIMQTEYW

-337 QNGYMQTGWLQLG
+337 QNGYT
-350 NTWYYLKP
+350 
-358 SGAMAIGWEKVGGDW
+358 
-373 YYLNSAGV
+373 
-381 MQTGWL
+381 QTGWL

-544 TINATCTTDG
+544 TVNATCTTDG

-651 VEHNYQLSETVK
+651 V
-663 ATCTENGYKEYTC
+663 
-676 SMCNKSYQEKL
+676 
-687 PKTGHNY
+687 
-694 QVSKKVDATC
+694 
-704 TADGYDVY
+704 
-712 TCSNCKDTYTKTT
+712 
-725 QQKLGHDFSKKIDH
+725 
-739 KDSTCTVK
+739 
-747 GFDLY
+747 
-752 QCSRCNE
+752 
-759 TKKTELA
+759 
-766 LVDHNYQLTKTVK
+766 
-779 ATCTTDGYKEY
+779 
-790 TCSMCNKS
+790 
-798 YQEKLPKTGHNYQVS
+798 
-813 KKVDATCTADGY
+813 
-825 DVYTC
+825 
-830 SNCKD
+830 
-835 TYTKTTQQKLGH
+835 
-847 DFSKKIDHK
+847 
-856 DSTCTVKG
+856 
-864 FDLYQCSRCNETKK
+864 
-878 TELAL
+878 
-883 VDHNYQL
+883 DHNYQL

-954 IKTVKLDLNPE
+954 IKTVELDLNPE

-1027 EKRGRFEIPLLSLPG
+1027 EKRAYYAGGIPLLSLAG
-1042 DATPLQ
+1042 DTTSLQ

-1068 GNRAITDLYA
+1068 GNRAITDLYP

-1086 LAKGQQSAEQVCND
+1086 LAKGQSSAEQVCDD
-1100 WFSSDTH
+1100 WFSSPTH
-1107 NRNIVNRSYR
+1107 NRNIVNNSYR
-1117 TIGISVFCQKLAEDD
+1117 TIGISVFCQKLGEDD